1 MGAFLIHLL
10 VTAGLLFLVAKIVD
24 GVEIDGFG
32 AALFAALI
40 LGLVNGLVRPLAVF
54 LSLPLTI
61 VTFGLFLLVIN
72 ALMLWLAAA
81 IVPGFKVRGFGAAF
95 WGALLLGLFNWG
107 IDRLFG

>member
-10 VTAGLLFLVAKIVD
+10 VTAGLLLLVAKIVD
-24 GVEIDGFG
+24 GVDVDGLG
-32 AALFAALI
+32 SALFAALI

-61 VTFGLFLLVIN
+61 ITFGLFLLVIN

-81 IVPGFKVRGFGAAF
+81 IVPGFKVRGFAPAF
-95 WGALLLGLFNWG
+95 WGAALLTLFNWG
-107 IDRLFG
+107 IDRIFS